1 MHRVFL
7 HLARIHHLSTN
18 EWLSLKKALLELST
32 IVWRDPYRVSLIYLV
47 AGSLGLHLTTS
58 MLASY
63 ISMSPLQP
71 DA

>member
-7 HLARIHHLSTN
+7 HLARIHHLSAN
-18 EWLSLKKALLELST
+18 EWLSLKKALLELYT

-58 MLASY
+58 MLENS
-63 ISMSPLQP
+63 SSVHK
-71 DA
+71 